1 MNENEIIIQC
11 KNGNL
16 KNFSLLFDEY
26 KDKIYRF
33 IYFKTQ
39 HKETA
44 EDLLSQTFIKALEHI
59 NQINIKKGS
68 FKNWIYTIARNN
80 VTDFYRKYKEMK
92 NNHLLEKS
100 CKIILKQCMNLKKN
114 ESCLIVT
121 DSKLKSIGNAL
132 YKNSLKITKQS
143 KLILTTIPKA
153 HGEEPPQKIAD
164 EMLKH
169 DVILMPTTKSLS
181 HTKARENAIKTGARI
196 ASMPSITTDMMNR
209 ALNVDF
215 NKIKSINKKLILSI
229 WVNLKNSIQVR
240 FKIKMIFIC
249 CRNFYYRLR
258 QKIRKN

>member
-92 NNHLLEKS
+92 NIDDVWDLDNGINLKDEVDNYVLIENVKDYMRELTPEQREIIMLRVWNDFSFSQIAEISGKSEASCKMMFKRSLEKIKNNFEHLLTFF
-100 CKIILKQCMNLKKN
+100 LL
-114 ESCLIVT
+114 
-121 DSKLKSIGNAL
+121 
-132 YKNSLKITKQS
+132 
-143 KLILTTIPKA
+143 
-153 HGEEPPQKIAD
+153 
-164 EMLKH
+164 
-169 DVILMPTTKSLS
+169 
-181 HTKARENAIKTGARI
+181 
-196 ASMPSITTDMMNR
+196 
-209 ALNVDF
+209 F
-215 NKIKSINKKLILSI
+215 N
-229 WVNLKNSIQVR
+229 
-240 FKIKMIFIC
+240 
-249 CRNFYYRLR
+249 
-258 QKIRKN
+258 